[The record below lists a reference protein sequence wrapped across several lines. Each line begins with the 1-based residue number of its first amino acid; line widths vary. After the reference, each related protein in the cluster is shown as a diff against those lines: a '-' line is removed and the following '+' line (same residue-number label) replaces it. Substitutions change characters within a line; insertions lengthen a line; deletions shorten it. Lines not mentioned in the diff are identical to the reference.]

1 MAGKSCRSQPSAG
14 RDTTGKDAREQ
25 MAWYRSTN
33 YWKVKNRKLL
43 ERGFIL
49 TFLTWHIFWQ
59 LGKTQDLLSENCQT
73 LGDALSE

>member
-1 MAGKSCRSQPSAG
+1 
-14 RDTTGKDAREQ
+14 
-25 MAWYRSTN
+25 
-33 YWKVKNRKLL
+33 L

-73 LGDALSE
+73 LGDAVNNQDIDKACV